1 MYEKLLFPTKLD
13 HRAIKNKVVAAP
25 PPSFLCGK
33 DGSLT
38 PEFFNYYKNLAQ
50 QGAGI
55 LIVEDSA
62 ISENGCGWQ
71 NQCRISD
78 NLNFLAISELVVKM
92 RNLDILP
99 AISLY
104 HAGIN
109 AIPNNEHKVYGPSKI
124 ENKRIRGNVQP
135 FASNGIQNIINE
147 YKKAASF
154 VWNAGFSA
162 IEINAS
168 DGSLIHQFMSPI
180 TNRRQDEYA
189 YGYNN
194 GSLFLKKIIK
204 AIKEVASDLAMIIKL
219 SLRDLI
225 PGGAGLKAAIEI
237 ANDLK
242 ELGISAFHIN
252 EGLKLG
258 DAASLHPYLRNK
270 IPEAPF
276 AEDTLVFKTE
286 VKSPV
291 ILSTS
296 INTPEAAEKLLTKEC
311 CDFVSLSR
319 ILNREPEWIDMAITN
334 QPIEFYKKCKSCMLC
349 QAASKGCILQN
360 ID

>member
-13 HRAIKNKVVAAP
+13 HRAIKNKIVAAP
-25 PPSFLCGK
+25 TASFLCEK

-38 PEFFNYYKNLAQ
+38 PQFFNYYKTLAQ

-62 ISENGCGWQ
+62 ISEDGCGWQ
-71 NQCRISD
+71 NQCIISD
-78 NLNFLAISELVVKM
+78 SLNFLAISELVVKM
-92 RNLDILP
+92 RNLDVLP

-109 AIPNNEHKVYGPSKI
+109 AIPNKGHRVFGASQI
-124 ENKRIRGNVQP
+124 ENKKISGK
-135 FASNGIQNIINE
+135 IQTLHAEDILNIVGE
-147 YKKAASF
+147 YKKAASL
-154 VWNAGFSA
+154 VWNTGFSA

-180 TNRRQDEYA
+180 TNKRQDEYA

-194 GSLFLKKIIK
+194 AVFFLKKIIE
-204 AIKEVASDLAMIIKL
+204 AVKEAAPDLAIIIKL

-237 ANDLK
+237 AKDLK
-242 ELGISAFHIN
+242 ELGVSAFHIN

-258 DAASLHPYLRNK
+258 NASSLHPYLRNK
-270 IPEAPF
+270 LPEAPF
-276 AEDTLVFKTE
+276 AEDALVFKTE

-291 ILSTS
+291 ILSTG
-296 INTPEAAEKLLTKEC
+296 INTPEIAEKLLTKEC

-334 QPIEFYKKCKSCMLC
+334 QPMEFYKKCKPCILC
-349 QAASKGCILQN
+349 QAALKGCILN
-360 ID
+360 V